1 LDRITAT
8 ENVSSAAEGSA
19 VDSDSDSG
27 AASASYSGTAL
38 SVAADSFPLS
48 LPNGTTT
55 SVGMNRIIV
64 IKLAK
69 NRMLGSFH
77 VEEWFRNLNCFCFID
92 RPNVGRPIR
101 LLVFLLCSRSFGN
114 WDLVLCRFDFLFLHA
129 FGIAFLYVY
138 LRFFMAR
145 LLVILTSI
153 PIIKHIHRSLIIE
166 LKYNLRISIEKLP
179 AYHREFVLSYK

>member
-1 LDRITAT
+1 SNDTSSICSVLDRITAT

-19 VDSDSDSG
+19 VDSDSDSNSG
-27 AASASYSGTAL
+27 SASDSGTAF

-55 SVGMNRIIV
+55 SVGMTRIII
-64 IKLAK
+64 IKLDK

-77 VEEWFRNLNCFCFID
+77 VEELFRNLNCFCFID
-92 RPNVGRPIR
+92 RPTVGRPIR
-101 LLVFLLCSRSFGN
+101 LLVFLLCSQSFGN
-114 WDLVLCRFDFLFLHA
+114 WDFVLYCLYFFLLHA

-138 LRFFMAR
+138 LRFFMSR

-153 PIIKHIHRSLIIE
+153 PIIKHIHRSLI
-166 LKYNLRISIEKLP
+166 
-179 AYHREFVLSYK
+179 